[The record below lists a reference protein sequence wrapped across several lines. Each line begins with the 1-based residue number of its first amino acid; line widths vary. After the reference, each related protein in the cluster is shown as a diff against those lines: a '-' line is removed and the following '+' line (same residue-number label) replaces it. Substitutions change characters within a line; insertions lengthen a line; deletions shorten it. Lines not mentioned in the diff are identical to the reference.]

1 MPKNRHIR
9 LLNES
14 EREQMQALA
23 KQLLLEHDG
32 PNAGQFRKD
41 NFLVDDTGEIRIDA
55 WPQLA
60 LLAGF
65 SSAPKNAAALID
77 EYCTQRETGSRELF
91 HEKGNFMK
99 AVLHLAKG
107 NTAQLEGNAQPPYYL
122 LPIIPIAKCRIH
134 DWQAAPKQFAKESL
148 WARPDTP
155 NNNATC
161 GRVGARSYRAKLA
174 AIDAGETNITL
185 RPGEFLRYAL
195 CDRNPAHRPYASAIA
210 HAWEVEMGYRLGHLS
225 SNVFFAIGPLS
236 APLQATL
243 PTPPES
249 SHKGNF
255 WNQST
260 FLPTDA
266 AGLEF
271 FNEEKISSIIA
282 ATQSAPKRSGL
293 ARTR

>member
-1 MPKNRHIR
+1 
-9 LLNES
+9 
-14 EREQMQALA
+14 MQALA

-32 PNAGQFRKD
+32 PNAGQFRRN

-60 LLAGF
+60 LLADF
-65 SSAPKNAAALID
+65 PSAPENAAALID
-77 EYCTQRETGSRELF
+77 ECCTQRETGSRELF
-91 HEKGNFMK
+91 REKGNFMK
-99 AVLHLAKG
+99 AVLHLAKE
-107 NTAQLEGNAQPPYYL
+107 NSAQLEDGTQPPYRL

-134 DWQAAPKQFAKESL
+134 NWQAAPKRFTEESL

-155 NNNATC
+155 NNNTTC
-161 GRVGARSYRAKLA
+161 VGVGAKSYRAKLA

-185 RPGEFLRYAL
+185 KPGEFLRYAL

-210 HAWEVEMGYRLGHLS
+210 HAWEVGMGYRLGHLS
-225 SNVFFAIGPLS
+225 SNVFFAPGPLP
-236 APLQATL
+236 ARLQTKL
-243 PTPPES
+243 PHPPGS
-249 SHKGNF
+249 SDKRNF

-260 FLPTDA
+260 FLPSDA